1 MRKLMLI
8 TLLLLLVPLANAKQG
23 SIKLLAVAENEGKIQ
38 GSMADLDLE
47 IADGKGRVFIESFP
61 LSQLDTQITTRFANQ
76 IACHYLDA
84 DCSKYDFF
92 YTIKTDSATVGG
104 PSAGAATAI
113 LTIALLGN
121 LKLDSSTAITG
132 TINSGNLIGPVGGLK
147 QKIDAA
153 ASAGIK
159 KVLIPIGESFS
170 SEENETIDF
179 IKYANS
185 KNISLVEIS
194 NIDEALHEFTGKN
207 FGKNV
212 TFEVNKDYTD
222 TMKLLAEDFCERS
235 NSVFTET
242 MNYVYKSRPISNK
255 SLEFEID
262 ANNLSQNA
270 QQAFDSG
277 SYYSAASFC
286 YGATVRFDQM
296 YLTEKNSTFSEL
308 NNSLSENT
316 NTLFKFENQIDNKK
330 IETIS
335 DLEAYMIVK
344 ERVSEAKENLK
355 NLEKAIKEKNKD
367 DANSYL
373 ANAIERTNSARSWSS
388 FFGKPGIAIKL
399 DSEALKKSCT
409 EKISEAEERY
419 DYVSLFLPG
428 LDDIKSEI
436 AQAYTELNTKSYAL
450 CLFKASIAKADADV
464 ILSTMDV
471 MPEKILLLLDQKLD
485 SAKNVIADQTQK
497 GIFPVFGYSY
507 YEYAN
512 TLKSK
517 NKQSALLY
525 AEYAIELSNLDIYF
539 ENAEKP
545 VIHVN
550 YFLIWFFV
558 LGFVAGVVFS
568 KFVLLRKKKR
578 KKP

>member
-1 MRKLMLI
+1 MRKLTLI
-8 TLLLLLVPLANAKQG
+8 LLLLLLIPFASAKQG
-23 SIKLLAVAENEGKIQ
+23 SIKLLAVTEKGDELQ
-38 GSMADLDLE
+38 GAIADLDLE
-47 IADGKGRVFIESFP
+47 IAEGRGRVFIESFP
-61 LSQLDTQITTRFANQ
+61 LSKLDTQITTRFAKQ
-76 IACHYLDA
+76 VACHYLDT

-92 YTIKTDSATVGG
+92 YTIRASSATVGG
-104 PSAGAATAI
+104 PSAGAATTV
-113 LTIALLGN
+113 LTIALLDDLN
-121 LKLDSSTAITG
+121 LDSSTAVTG

-179 IKYANS
+179 IKYAES

-194 NIDEALHEFTGKN
+194 NINEALHEFTGKSFEN
-207 FGKNV
+207 NV
-212 TFEVNKDYTD
+212 SFEVNKEYTN
-222 TMKLLAEDFCERS
+222 TMKLLAEDLCEKS
-235 NSVFTET
+235 NDVFAKA
-242 MNYVYKSRPISNK
+242 MSYIYNSGPISNK
-255 SLEFEID
+255 SLEFETD
-262 ANNLSQNA
+262 AINMTQNA
-270 QQAFDSG
+270 QEAFDAG
-277 SYYSAASFC
+277 FYYSAASFC
-286 YGATVRFDQM
+286 YGAAVRFDQL
-296 YLTEKNSTFSEL
+296 YLTERNFTFSEL
-308 NNSLSENT
+308 NDSLSENT
-316 NTLFKFENQIDNKK
+316 KTLFQFESQVDKKK
-330 IETIS
+330 IETIA

-344 ERVSEAKENLK
+344 QRISEARENLE
-355 NLEKAIKEKNKD
+355 NLEEAIKEKDKD
-367 DANSYL
+367 AANSYL
-373 ANAIERTNSARSWSS
+373 ANAVERANSAKSWSS
-388 FFGKPGIAIKL
+388 FFGKPGIAIKI
-399 DSEALKKSCT
+399 DNDALKNSCT

-428 LDDIKSEI
+428 LDDIRSEI
-436 AQAYTELNTKSYAL
+436 VQAYTELNKKSYAL

-464 ILSTMDV
+464 ILSTMSV
-471 MPEKILLLLDQKLD
+471 MPEKILLLLDQKLN
-485 SAKNVIADQTQK
+485 SAKNVIAGQTQN
-497 GIFPVFGYSY
+497 GIFPIFGYSY

-525 AEYAIELSNLDIYF
+525 AEYSIELSNLDIYF
-539 ENAEKP
+539 EKAQKP